1 MIDTAEQTRRPATE
15 LDPRWAT
22 VLARDPDDSGDF
34 YYAVRTTGVYCRP
47 SGPSRRAKPENVTF
61 FECWAAAE
69 RAGFRPC
76 RRCRPRAPS
85 LAEQRAGIVAKI
97 CRYIDSCDETP
108 TLALL
113 AQRAGMSAYHFH
125 RVFKS
130 VTGLSPRAYVLA
142 RRAQRLSGA
151 LRRGGT
157 VTQAILDAG
166 YNSGGHFYA
175 TSQQL
180 LGMTPRNYR
189 DGGVNAK
196 IRFATA
202 HCSLGRVLVARSD
215 RGVCAISLGPNA

>member
-1 MIDTAEQTRRPATE
+1 MIDTAEQTPRPATE
-15 LDPRWAT
+15 LDTRWAT

-85 LAEQRAGIVAKI
+85 LAEQRAGIVAGI
-97 CRYIDSCDETP
+97 CRYIDAATETP

-113 AQRAGMSAYHFH
+113 ARRAGLTAYHFH
-125 RVFKS
+125 RAFKS

-142 RRAQRLSGA
+142 RPPQRLPGELPPA
-151 LRRGGT
+151 PTATHPLPPARPH
-157 VTQAILDAG
+157 AAG
-166 YNSGGHFYA
+166 RS
-175 TSQQL
+175 SPPS
-180 LGMTPRNYR
+180 TPLPP
-189 DGGVNAK
+189 
-196 IRFATA
+196 
-202 HCSLGRVLVARSD
+202 H
-215 RGVCAISLGPNA
+215 